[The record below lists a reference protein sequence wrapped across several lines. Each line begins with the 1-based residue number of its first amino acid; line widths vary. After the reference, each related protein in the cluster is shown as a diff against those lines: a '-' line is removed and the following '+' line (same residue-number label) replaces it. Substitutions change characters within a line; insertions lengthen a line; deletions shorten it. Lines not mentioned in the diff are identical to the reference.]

1 MTREEQLI
9 AALTRPPRD
18 PAVRVGIGDDA
29 AVLAD
34 GTVLTVDA
42 MVEGV
47 HWDDKLTPED
57 VGWKLVAVN
66 ASDLG
71 AMGARPTWA
80 LLTLALPNPL
90 DLDWARRFRDG
101 LHAALDHFGLELVG
115 GDTVA
120 APTRMVTLTVGGRA
134 ARPVLRSTGRPG
146 DDLWVTGALGLAA
159 EGFLLPA
166 PSPEARRALARPEPP
181 VRFGAALGE
190 AGLATA
196 MMDLSDGLREDLGRL
211 CRASDVG
218 AWVDP
223 AAVPGA
229 AALAHRFAFGEDYQ
243 LLFAAPPEA
252 RSAVESLAASHGAT
266 VSRIGALEHGREA
279 RLIGTEWPPALFTH
293 FPTAP
298 AAPSPTTS

>member
-9 AALTRPPRD
+9 AALTRPVRN

-34 GTVLTVDA
+34 GTVLTVDT

-47 HWDDKLTPED
+47 HWDARLSPED

-71 AMGARPTWA
+71 AMGARPVWA
-80 LLTLALPNPL
+80 LLAMALPNPL
-90 DLDWARRFRDG
+90 DLEWALRFRDG
-101 LHAALDHFGLELVG
+101 LHAALDHFGLALVG

-120 APTRMVTLTVGGRA
+120 GPARMLTLTVGGTA
-134 ARPVLRSTGRPG
+134 ATPVLRSTGRAG

-159 EGFLLPA
+159 EGFLLDA
-166 PSPEARRALARPEPP
+166 PSPAALRALRRPEPP
-181 VRFGAALGE
+181 VRFGAAL
-190 AGLATA
+190 AGTATA

-211 CRASDVG
+211 CRASGVG
-218 AWVDP
+218 AHVDP

-229 AALAHRFAFGEDYQ
+229 ADLAHRFCFGEDYQ

-252 RSAVESLAASHGAT
+252 RSAVECLAAAHGAT
-266 VSRIGALEHGREA
+266 VSRIGALEAGRDA
-279 RLIGTEWPPALFTH
+279 RLTGADWPAPLFTH

-298 AAPSPTTS
+298 ADPPPTPV